1 MSAPR
6 QGDAHAGRTMQQQAE
21 AGSEVSASFQRR
33 KWKHRLPLEKSKQ
46 HCFKSQNRPGENKGF
61 GLDPSL
67 EKMLS
72 QTLHPTRMNPAC
84 SGLRPLTSL
93 FIRIVLK
100 SSGPLVVWPALSA
113 FTVVRMRTQSG
124 EQCERFLKHSH
135 LTVYSCV
142 EGLAAHLRVTTSATH
157 A

>member
-1 MSAPR
+1 
-6 QGDAHAGRTMQQQAE
+6 MQQQAE

-61 GLDPSL
+61 GLGPSL

-72 QTLHPTRMNPAC
+72 QTLHPTRMKPAC

-93 FIRIVLK
+93 CIRIVLT
-100 SSGPLVVWPALSA
+100 SSDPLVVGPALSA
-113 FTVVRMRTQSG
+113 FALVRMRTQSG
-124 EQCERFLKHSH
+124 EQCERFLRNSNP
-135 LTVYSCV
+135 TVYSHV
-142 EGLAAHLRVTTSATH
+142 EGLAAQLRVTTSATH